1 MYEILEKKEI
11 AAKNVMYK
19 IHAPHIAK
27 KVQPGQF
34 VVVRAFENGERV
46 PLTPVAWNRKEG
58 WITLVVFSRGKT
70 TLRMNMELKEGDK
83 ILNIAGP
90 LGNPAPM
97 KKFGK
102 ILAIG
107 MITGIVEVYPIAKA
121 WQEFGNEVITL
132 HIVPEPMI
140 LLRED
145 LENAVSRHIV
155 ESFPLKE
162 GMEMPEIFK
171 ELVTRGQAKVKE
183 LIEVEKPDLIFMVG
197 PAGGQKAIFDVVKE
211 YGVPVE
217 VDLHPIMVDG
227 TGMCGACRVTIG
239 GEVKFACVDGP
250 SFDAYEVNWGELIAR
265 SGFYTDL
272 EKKAMEDYL
281 AKLAQG
287 GVQ

>member
-34 VVVRAFENGERV
+34 VVVRAFENGERI
-46 PLTPVAWNRKEG
+46 PLTPVTWNREKG

-90 LGNPAPM
+90 LGNPVPM
-97 KKFGK
+97 KRFGK

-121 WQEFGNEVITL
+121 WQDIGNEVITL

-140 LLRED
+140 LLRKD
-145 LENAVSRHIV
+145 LENAVSKHII
-155 ESFPLKE
+155 ESFPLEE
-162 GMEMPEIFK
+162 GMGMPEIFK

-197 PAGGQKAIFDVVKE
+197 PAGGQKAIFDVAKE
-211 YGVPVE
+211 YGVPMN
-217 VDLHPIMVDG
+217 VDLHPVMVDG

-239 GEVKFACVDGP
+239 EEVKFACVDGP
-250 SFDAYEVNWGELIAR
+250 SFDAYKVNWEELIAR

-281 AKLAQG
+281 TKLAQG

>member
-11 AAKNVMYK
+11 AAKNVLYK

-34 VVVRAFENGERV
+34 VVVRAFENGERI
-46 PLTPVAWNRKEG
+46 PLTPVMWDSEEG
-58 WITLVVFSRGKT
+58 WIILVVFIRGKT
-70 TLRMNMELKEGDK
+70 TLRMNVELKEGDK

-97 KKFGK
+97 EKFGK

-107 MITGIVEVYPIAKA
+107 MMTGIVEVYPIAKA
-121 WQEFGNEVITL
+121 WQEIGNEVITL
-132 HIVPEPMI
+132 HIAPEPMV
-140 LLRED
+140 LLKEE
-145 LENAVSRHIV
+145 LENAVSKHVI

-162 GMEMPEIFK
+162 GMGMPEIFK
-171 ELVTRGQAKVKE
+171 ELVTRGQAKVRE
-183 LIEVEKPDLIFMVG
+183 LIEKEKPDLVFMVG
-197 PAGGQKAIFDVVKE
+197 PAGGQKAIFEVVKE
-211 YGVPVE
+211 YGIPME

-227 TGMCGACRVTIG
+227 TGMCGACRVTVG

-250 SFDAYEVNWGELIAR
+250 SFDAYKVNWDELIAR

-272 EKKAMEDYL
+272 ERKALEDYL
-281 AKLAQG
+281 AKLQQG